1 MTPPDPT
8 RIRFEARGG
17 AGGPGLLKS
26 LLGLVVGTV
35 LIIAGFVFSLVFL
48 AVFAAVA
55 IVIGG
60 YLWWKTRAIRKQ
72 FQAQMEQAQAQMR
85 AQAERQQAPEGEPG
99 AAGGTV
105 IEGEFRRDPP

>member
-17 AGGPGLLKS
+17 AGGPGILKS

-35 LIIAGFVFSLVFL
+35 LIVAGFVFSLVFL
-48 AVFAAVA
+48 AVFVAVA
-55 IVIGG
+55 IVVGG
-60 YLWWKTRAIRKQ
+60 YLWWKTRAIRRQ

-85 AQAERQQAPEGEPG
+85 AQAERQQAAGASGET
-99 AAGGTV
+99 GGTV